1 MLNARNRDDGKYDNR
16 VGASSNRTGF
26 AFRSA
31 RIMGFG
37 AICFLVPPALQV
49 MRVIM

>member
-16 VGASSNRTGF
+16 VGVSSNRIGF

-31 RIMGFG
+31 RIRGSG
-37 AICFLVPPALQV
+37 QSIPPALQV
-49 MRVIM
+49 MCVIM